1 MGFQED
7 MQLLRQQMKQLEIE
21 YEQWFI
27 GVIQKPPWDTRTS
40 IEGVIRKYSSNPPR
54 SVADNSVFQ
63 MLQAK
68 FNTYSEMW
76 NRRTRLKEEGKLPSG
91 QEERLREVVPPPSV
105 STPAD
110 ESRDKFRNV
119 FDSYVEARR
128 RAGQA
133 TGNLDYKKFRL
144 QLEKQ
149 AELLR
154 NKRGFKDVDFGV
166 TAKDGKISLV
176 ARPKK

>member
-1 MGFQED
+1 ME
-7 MQLLRQQMKQLEIE
+7 LLKRQMKQLEIE
-21 YEQWFI
+21 YEQWFT
-27 GVIQKPPWDTRTS
+27 GVIPRPPWESRNNVEA
-40 IEGVIRKYSSNPPR
+40 IIRKYNRNPPR

-63 MLQAK
+63 MHQAK

-91 QEERLREVVPPPSV
+91 EELPGRKAPPAPRAS
-105 STPAD
+105 A
-110 ESRDKFRNV
+110 EEKRDKFRDV
-119 FDSYVEARR
+119 FDSYVAARHN
-128 RAGQA
+128 AGQS
-133 TGNLDYKKFRL
+133 TGGLNFDSFRR

-154 NKRGFKDVDFGV
+154 NQRGFKDVDFGV
-166 TAKDGKISLV
+166 TTKNGKISLV